1 MEVDIYSRR
10 EMMTNTLLEKVFKI
24 EERKSSVKTEVIG
37 GVTTFL
43 AMAYIIFVNPAI
55 LSLAGMDKGAL
66 ITVTCL
72 ATAIG
77 TFLAAF
83 IGNVP
88 IAMAPGMGLNAFF
101 TFTLVMGKG
110 VPWQDALGVVFIS
123 GVFFFILAAS
133 GLREKLAS
141 AIPTP
146 ITIASTAGIGLFI
159 AFIGLKNM
167 GIIVADPATLVALGK
182 FDLPVTLSILGLVL
196 MAIFELKKVR
206 GGILISIVIITVLG
220 MILGL
225 VELPKAIISMPPSIE
240 PIAFKLNIFGAFK
253 ISLFGSIFSFM
264 FIDLFDSLGFLIAC
278 FREIGLVDEKGKYK
292 GLGRMMFAD
301 VSSTIIGACLS
312 TVTTFGESAA
322 GIAAGAKT
330 GLASFVTAILF
341 LLALLV
347 TPLVGIVPMFA
358 AAPSLVMVGV
368 FMFKSVRDLDLSDI
382 KIAVPAF
389 VTIIFMPLTYSI
401 SIGLSFGFVSYII
414 MHAVAKEWNKINTVL
429 WIIGALSLV
438 NLIWR

>member
-1 MEVDIYSRR
+1 MSNNSLMEKI
-10 EMMTNTLLEKVFKI
+10 FKI
-24 EERKSSVKTEVIG
+24 EERGSSVRTEVIA

-55 LSLAGMDKGAL
+55 LSMAGMDKGAL

-77 TFLAAF
+77 TFLSAF
-83 IGNVP
+83 LGNVP

-110 VPWQDALGVVFIS
+110 IPWQDALGVVFLS
-123 GVFFFILAAS
+123 GTFFFILAAS
-133 GLREKLAS
+133 GLREKLAN
-141 AIPTP
+141 AIPAP
-146 ITIASTAGIGLFI
+146 ITTASTAGIGLFI

-182 FDLPVTLSILGLVL
+182 FTLPVVLSVVGLIL
-196 MAIFELKKVR
+196 MAIFDMKKIR
-206 GGILISIVIITVLG
+206 GGILISIVIVTILG
-220 MILGL
+220 MLCGL
-225 VELPKAIISMPPSIE
+225 VSMPEGIVSMPPSIE
-240 PIAFKLNIFGAFK
+240 PIAFKLNIWGAFK
-253 ISLFGSIFSFM
+253 LSLFGSIFSFM

-278 FREIGLVDEKGKYK
+278 YKEIGLVDKDGHYE
-292 GLGRMMFAD
+292 GLGKMMFAD
-301 VSSTIIGACLS
+301 VSSTIIGAFLGTS

-330 GLASFVTAILF
+330 GLASFVTGILF
-341 LLALLV
+341 LLALLI

-368 FMFKSVRDLDLSDI
+368 FMFKSVKDLDFQDI

-389 VTIIFMPLTYSI
+389 ITIIFMPLTYSI
-401 SIGLSFGFVSYII
+401 SIGLSFGFISYII
-414 MHAVAKEWNKINTVL
+414 MHAVAREWHKINLIL
-429 WIIGALSLV
+429 WIIGALSVV
-438 NLIWR
+438 NIVI

>member
-1 MEVDIYSRR
+1 
-10 EMMTNTLLEKVFKI
+10 MTNTLLEKVFKI

-301 VSSTIIGACLS
+301 VSSTIIGACLGTS

-401 SIGLSFGFVSYII
+401 SFGFVSYII

>member
-1 MEVDIYSRR
+1 MEKI
-10 EMMTNTLLEKVFKI
+10 FKI
-24 EERKSSVKTEVIG
+24 EERGSSVRTEVIA

-55 LSLAGMDKGAL
+55 LSMAGMDKGAL

-77 TFLAAF
+77 TFLSAF
-83 IGNVP
+83 LGNVP

-110 VPWQDALGVVFIS
+110 IPWQDALGVVFLS
-123 GVFFFILAAS
+123 GTFFFILAAS
-133 GLREKLAS
+133 GLREKLAN
-141 AIPTP
+141 AIPAP
-146 ITIASTAGIGLFI
+146 ITTASTAGIGLFI

-182 FDLPVTLSILGLVL
+182 FTLPVVLSVVGLIL
-196 MAIFELKKVR
+196 MAIFDMKKIR
-206 GGILISIVIITVLG
+206 GGILISIVIVTILG
-220 MILGL
+220 MLCGL
-225 VELPKAIISMPPSIE
+225 VSMPEGIVSMPPSIE
-240 PIAFKLNIFGAFK
+240 PIAFKLNIWGAFK
-253 ISLFGSIFSFM
+253 LSLFGSIFSFM

-278 FREIGLVDEKGKYK
+278 YKEIGLVDKDGHYE
-292 GLGRMMFAD
+292 GLGKMMFAD
-301 VSSTIIGACLS
+301 VSSTIIGAFLGTS

-330 GLASFVTAILF
+330 GLASFVTGILF
-341 LLALLV
+341 LLALLI

-368 FMFKSVRDLDLSDI
+368 FMFKSVKDLDLQDI

-389 VTIIFMPLTYSI
+389 ITIIFMPLTYSI
-401 SIGLSFGFVSYII
+401 SIGLSFGFISYII
-414 MHAVAKEWNKINTVL
+414 MHAVAREWHKINLIL
-429 WIIGALSLV
+429 WIIGALSVV
-438 NLIWR
+438 NIII

>member
-1 MEVDIYSRR
+1 MSNNSLMEKI
-10 EMMTNTLLEKVFKI
+10 FKI
-24 EERKSSVKTEVIG
+24 EERGSSVRTEVIA

-55 LSLAGMDKGAL
+55 LSMAGMDKGAL

-83 IGNVP
+83 LGNVP

-110 VPWQDALGVVFIS
+110 IPWQDALGVVFLS
-123 GVFFFILAAS
+123 GTFFFILAAS
-133 GLREKLAS
+133 GLREKLAN
-141 AIPTP
+141 AIPAP
-146 ITIASTAGIGLFI
+146 ITTASTAGIGLFI

-182 FDLPVTLSILGLVL
+182 FTLPVVLSVVGLIL
-196 MAIFELKKVR
+196 MAIFDMKKIR
-206 GGILISIVIITVLG
+206 GGILISIVIVTILG
-220 MILGL
+220 MLCGL
-225 VELPKAIISMPPSIE
+225 VSMPEGIVSMPPSIE
-240 PIAFKLNIFGAFK
+240 PIAFKLNIWGAFK
-253 ISLFGSIFSFM
+253 LSLFGSIFSFM

-278 FREIGLVDEKGKYK
+278 YKEIGLVDKDGHYE
-292 GLGRMMFAD
+292 GLGKMMFAD
-301 VSSTIIGACLS
+301 VSSTIIGAFLGTS

-330 GLASFVTAILF
+330 GLASFVTGVLF
-341 LLALLV
+341 LLALLI

-368 FMFKSVRDLDLSDI
+368 FMFKSVKDLDFQDI

-389 VTIIFMPLTYSI
+389 ITIIFMPLTYSI
-401 SIGLSFGFVSYII
+401 SIGLSFGFISYII
-414 MHAVAKEWNKINTVL
+414 MHAVAREWHKINLIL
-429 WIIGALSLV
+429 WIIGALSVV
-438 NLIWR
+438 NIII

>member
-1 MEVDIYSRR
+1 MSNNSLMEKI
-10 EMMTNTLLEKVFKI
+10 FKI
-24 EERKSSVKTEVIG
+24 EERGSSVRTEVIA

-55 LSLAGMDKGAL
+55 LSMAGMDKGAL

-77 TFLAAF
+77 TFLSAF
-83 IGNVP
+83 LGNVP

-110 VPWQDALGVVFIS
+110 IPWQDALGVVFLS
-123 GVFFFILAAS
+123 GTFFFILAAS
-133 GLREKLAS
+133 GLREKLAN

-146 ITIASTAGIGLFI
+146 ITTASTAGIGLFI

-182 FDLPVTLSILGLVL
+182 FTLPVVLSVVGLIL
-196 MAIFELKKVR
+196 MAIFDMKKIR
-206 GGILISIVIITVLG
+206 GGILISIVIVTILG
-220 MILGL
+220 MLCGL
-225 VELPKAIISMPPSIE
+225 VSMPEGIVSMPPSIE
-240 PIAFKLNIFGAFK
+240 PIAFKLNIWGAFK
-253 ISLFGSIFSFM
+253 LSLFGSIFSFM

-278 FREIGLVDEKGKYK
+278 YKEIGLVDKDGHYE
-292 GLGRMMFAD
+292 GLGKMMFAD
-301 VSSTIIGACLS
+301 VSSTIIGAFLGTS

-330 GLASFVTAILF
+330 GLASFVTGILF
-341 LLALLV
+341 LLALLI

-368 FMFKSVRDLDLSDI
+368 FMFKSVKDLDLQDI

-389 VTIIFMPLTYSI
+389 ITIIFMPLTYSI
-401 SIGLSFGFVSYII
+401 SIGLSFGFISYII
-414 MHAVAKEWNKINTVL
+414 MHAVAREWHKINLIL
-429 WIIGALSLV
+429 WIIGALSVV
-438 NLIWR
+438 NIII

>member
-1 MEVDIYSRR
+1 
-10 EMMTNTLLEKVFKI
+10 MTNTLLEKVFKI

-110 VPWQDALGVVFIS
+110 VLWQDALGVVFIS

-225 VELPKAIISMPPSIE
+225 VELPKAMPPSIE

-301 VSSTIIGACLS
+301 VSSTIIGACLGTS

>member
-1 MEVDIYSRR
+1 MSNNSLMEKI
-10 EMMTNTLLEKVFKI
+10 FKI
-24 EERKSSVKTEVIG
+24 EERGSSVRTEVIA

-55 LSLAGMDKGAL
+55 LSMAGMDKGAL

-77 TFLAAF
+77 TFLSAF
-83 IGNVP
+83 LGNVP

-110 VPWQDALGVVFIS
+110 IPWQDALGVVFLS
-123 GVFFFILAAS
+123 GTFFFILAAS
-133 GLREKLAS
+133 GLREKLAN
-141 AIPTP
+141 AIPAP
-146 ITIASTAGIGLFI
+146 ITTASTAGIGLFI

-182 FDLPVTLSILGLVL
+182 FTLPVVLSVVGLIL
-196 MAIFELKKVR
+196 MAIFDMKKIR
-206 GGILISIVIITVLG
+206 GGILISIVIVTILG
-220 MILGL
+220 MLCGL
-225 VELPKAIISMPPSIE
+225 VSMPEGIVSMPPSIE
-240 PIAFKLNIFGAFK
+240 PIAFKLNIWGAFK
-253 ISLFGSIFSFM
+253 LSLFGSIFSFM

-278 FREIGLVDEKGKYK
+278 YKEIGLVDKDGHYE
-292 GLGRMMFAD
+292 GLGKMMFVD
-301 VSSTIIGACLS
+301 VSSTIIGAFLGTS

-330 GLASFVTAILF
+330 GLASFVTGILF
-341 LLALLV
+341 LLALLI

-368 FMFKSVRDLDLSDI
+368 FMFKSVKDLDLQDI

-389 VTIIFMPLTYSI
+389 ITIIFMPLTYSI
-401 SIGLSFGFVSYII
+401 SIGLSFGFISYII
-414 MHAVAKEWNKINTVL
+414 MHAVAREWHKINLIL
-429 WIIGALSLV
+429 WIIGALSVV
-438 NLIWR
+438 NIII

>member
-1 MEVDIYSRR
+1 
-10 EMMTNTLLEKVFKI
+10 MTNTLLEKVFKI

-301 VSSTIIGACLS
+301 VSSCLGTS

>member
-1 MEVDIYSRR
+1 MSNNSLMEKI
-10 EMMTNTLLEKVFKI
+10 FKI
-24 EERKSSVKTEVIG
+24 EERGSSVRTEVIA

-55 LSLAGMDKGAL
+55 LSMAGMDKGAL

-77 TFLAAF
+77 TFLSAF
-83 IGNVP
+83 LGNVP

-110 VPWQDALGVVFIS
+110 IPWQDALGVVFLS
-123 GVFFFILAAS
+123 GTFFFILAAS
-133 GLREKLAS
+133 GLREKLAN
-141 AIPTP
+141 AIPAP
-146 ITIASTAGIGLFI
+146 ITTASTAGIGLFI

-182 FDLPVTLSILGLVL
+182 FTLPVVLSVVGLIL
-196 MAIFELKKVR
+196 MAIFDMKKIR
-206 GGILISIVIITVLG
+206 GGILISIVIVTILG
-220 MILGL
+220 MLCGL
-225 VELPKAIISMPPSIE
+225 VSMPEGIVSMPPSIE
-240 PIAFKLNIFGAFK
+240 PIAFKLNIWGAFK
-253 ISLFGSIFSFM
+253 LSLFGSIFSFM

-278 FREIGLVDEKGKYK
+278 YKEIGLVDKDGHYE
-292 GLGRMMFAD
+292 GLGKMMFAD
-301 VSSTIIGACLS
+301 VSSTIIGAFLGTS

-330 GLASFVTAILF
+330 GLASFVTGILF
-341 LLALLV
+341 LLALLI

-368 FMFKSVRDLDLSDI
+368 FMFKSVKDLDLQDI

-389 VTIIFMPLTYSI
+389 ITIIFMPLTYSI
-401 SIGLSFGFVSYII
+401 SIGLSFGFISYII
-414 MHAVAKEWNKINTVL
+414 MHAVAREWYKINLIL
-429 WIIGALSLV
+429 WIIGALSVV
-438 NLIWR
+438 NIII

>member
-1 MEVDIYSRR
+1 MVNNS
-10 EMMTNTLLEKVFKI
+10 LLEKIFKI
-24 EERKSSVKTEVIG
+24 EERGSSVKTEVVAG
-37 GVTTFL
+37 MTTFL

-83 IGNVP
+83 LGNVP

-110 VPWQDALGVVFIS
+110 VPWQDALGVVFLS
-123 GVFFFILAAS
+123 GTFFFILAAS
-133 GLREKLAS
+133 GLREKLAN
-141 AIPTP
+141 AIPAP
-146 ITIASTAGIGLFI
+146 ITTASTAGIGLFI

-167 GIIVADPATLVALGK
+167 GIIVANPATLVALGK
-182 FDLPVTLSILGLVL
+182 FTLPVTLSVLGLIL
-196 MAIFELKKVR
+196 MAIFDMKKIR
-206 GGILISIVIITVLG
+206 GGILISIVIITILG
-220 MILGL
+220 MVLGL
-225 VELPKAIISMPPSIE
+225 VSMPDAVVSMPPSIA
-240 PIAFKLNIFGAFK
+240 PIAFKLNIWGAFK

-278 FREIGLVDEKGKYK
+278 YKEIGLVDKEGHYV

-301 VSSTIIGACLS
+301 VTSTVIGAFLGTS

-330 GLASFVTAILF
+330 GLASFVTGILF
-341 LLALLV
+341 LFALLI

-368 FMFKSVRDLDLSDI
+368 FMFKSVKDLDLSDI

-389 VTIIFMPLTYSI
+389 ITIIFMPLTYSI
-401 SIGLSFGFVSYII
+401 SIGLSFGFISYII
-414 MHAVAKEWNKINTVL
+414 MHAVAKEWDKINLIL
-429 WIIGALSLV
+429 WIIGALSVV
-438 NLIWR
+438 NLVI

>member
-1 MEVDIYSRR
+1 MSNNSLMEKI
-10 EMMTNTLLEKVFKI
+10 FKI
-24 EERKSSVKTEVIG
+24 EERGSSVRTEVIA

-55 LSLAGMDKGAL
+55 LSMAGMDKGAL

-83 IGNVP
+83 LGNVP

-110 VPWQDALGVVFIS
+110 IPWQDALGVVFLS
-123 GVFFFILAAS
+123 GTFFFILAAS
-133 GLREKLAS
+133 GLREKLAN
-141 AIPTP
+141 AIPAP
-146 ITIASTAGIGLFI
+146 ITTASTAGIGLFI

-182 FDLPVTLSILGLVL
+182 FTLPVVLSVVGLIL
-196 MAIFELKKVR
+196 MAIFDMKKIR
-206 GGILISIVIITVLG
+206 GGILISIVIVTILG
-220 MILGL
+220 MLCGL
-225 VELPKAIISMPPSIE
+225 VSMPEGIVSMPPSIE
-240 PIAFKLNIFGAFK
+240 PIAFKLNIWGAFK
-253 ISLFGSIFSFM
+253 LSLFGSIFSFM

-278 FREIGLVDEKGKYK
+278 YKEIGLVDKDGHYE
-292 GLGRMMFAD
+292 GLGKMMFAD
-301 VSSTIIGACLS
+301 VSSTIIGAFLGTS

-330 GLASFVTAILF
+330 GLASFVTGILF
-341 LLALLV
+341 LLALLI

-368 FMFKSVRDLDLSDI
+368 FMFKSVKDLDLQDI

-389 VTIIFMPLTYSI
+389 ITIIFMPLTYSI
-401 SIGLSFGFVSYII
+401 SIGLSFGFISYII
-414 MHAVAKEWNKINTVL
+414 MHAVAREWHKINLIL
-429 WIIGALSLV
+429 WIIGALSVV
-438 NLIWR
+438 NIVI

>member
-1 MEVDIYSRR
+1 MVS
-10 EMMTNTLLEKVFKI
+10 NSLLEKVFKI
-24 EERKSSVKTEVIG
+24 EERGSSVKTEIVAG
-37 GVTTFL
+37 MTTFL

-83 IGNVP
+83 LGNVP

-110 VPWQDALGVVFIS
+110 VPWQDALGVVFLS
-123 GVFFFILAAS
+123 GTFFFVLAAS
-133 GLREKLAS
+133 GLREKLAN
-141 AIPTP
+141 AIPAP
-146 ITIASTAGIGLFI
+146 ITTASTAGIGLFI

-182 FDLPVTLSILGLVL
+182 FTLPVTLSVLGLIL
-196 MAIFELKKVR
+196 MAIFDMKKIR
-206 GGILISIVIITVLG
+206 GGILISIVIITILG
-220 MILGL
+220 IFLGL
-225 VELPKAIISMPPSIE
+225 VSMPDAVVSMPPSIA
-240 PIAFKLNIFGAFK
+240 PIAFKLNIWGAFK

-278 FREIGLVDEKGKYK
+278 YKEIGLVDKEGRYI
-292 GLGRMMFAD
+292 GLGKMMFAD
-301 VSSTIIGACLS
+301 VTSTVIGAFLGTS

-330 GLASFVTAILF
+330 GLASLVTGFLF
-341 LLALLV
+341 LFALLI

-368 FMFKSVRDLDLSDI
+368 FMFKSVKDLDLSDI

-389 VTIIFMPLTYSI
+389 ITIIFMPLTYSI
-401 SIGLSFGFVSYII
+401 SIGLSFGFISYII
-414 MHAVAKEWNKINTVL
+414 MHAVAKEWDKINLIL
-429 WIIGALSLV
+429 WIIGALSVV
-438 NLIWR
+438 NLII

>member
-1 MEVDIYSRR
+1 MSNNSLMEKI
-10 EMMTNTLLEKVFKI
+10 FKI
-24 EERKSSVKTEVIG
+24 EERGSSVRTEVIA

-55 LSLAGMDKGAL
+55 LSMAGMDKGAL

-77 TFLAAF
+77 TFLSAF
-83 IGNVP
+83 LGNVP

-110 VPWQDALGVVFIS
+110 IPWQDALGVVFLS
-123 GVFFFILAAS
+123 GTFFFILAAS
-133 GLREKLAS
+133 GLREKLAN
-141 AIPTP
+141 AIPAP
-146 ITIASTAGIGLFI
+146 ITTASTAGIGLFI

-182 FDLPVTLSILGLVL
+182 FTLPVVLSVVGLIL
-196 MAIFELKKVR
+196 MAIFDMKKIR
-206 GGILISIVIITVLG
+206 GGILISIVIVTILG
-220 MILGL
+220 MLCGL
-225 VELPKAIISMPPSIE
+225 VSMPEGIVSMPPSIE
-240 PIAFKLNIFGAFK
+240 PIAFKLNIWGAFK
-253 ISLFGSIFSFM
+253 LSLFGSIFSFM

-278 FREIGLVDEKGKYK
+278 YKEIGLVDKDGHYE
-292 GLGRMMFAD
+292 GLGKMMFAD
-301 VSSTIIGACLS
+301 VSSTIIGAFLGTS

-330 GLASFVTAILF
+330 GLASFVTGILF
-341 LLALLV
+341 LLALLI

-368 FMFKSVRDLDLSDI
+368 FMFKSVKDLDLQDI

-389 VTIIFMPLTYSI
+389 ITIIFMPLTYSI
-401 SIGLSFGFVSYII
+401 SIGLSFGFISYII
-414 MHAVAKEWNKINTVL
+414 MHAVAREWHKINLIL
-429 WIIGALSLV
+429 WIIGALSVV
-438 NLIWR
+438 NIVI

>member
-1 MEVDIYSRR
+1 MSNNSLMEKI
-10 EMMTNTLLEKVFKI
+10 FKI
-24 EERKSSVKTEVIG
+24 EERGSSVRTEVIA

-55 LSLAGMDKGAL
+55 LSMAGMDKGAL

-83 IGNVP
+83 LGKVP

-110 VPWQDALGVVFIS
+110 IPWQDALGVVFLS
-123 GVFFFILAAS
+123 GTFFFILAAS
-133 GLREKLAS
+133 GLREKLAN
-141 AIPTP
+141 AIPAP
-146 ITIASTAGIGLFI
+146 ITTASTAGIGLFI

-182 FDLPVTLSILGLVL
+182 FTLPVVLSVVGLIL
-196 MAIFELKKVR
+196 MAIFDMKKIR
-206 GGILISIVIITVLG
+206 GGILISIVIVTILG
-220 MILGL
+220 MLCGL
-225 VELPKAIISMPPSIE
+225 VSMPEGIVSMPPSIE
-240 PIAFKLNIFGAFK
+240 PIAFKLNIWGAFK
-253 ISLFGSIFSFM
+253 LSLFGSIFSFM

-278 FREIGLVDEKGKYK
+278 YKEIGLVDKDGHYE
-292 GLGRMMFAD
+292 GLGKMMFAD
-301 VSSTIIGACLS
+301 VSSTIIGAFLGTS

-330 GLASFVTAILF
+330 GLASFVTGILF
-341 LLALLV
+341 LLALLI

-368 FMFKSVRDLDLSDI
+368 FMFKSVKDLDLQDI

-389 VTIIFMPLTYSI
+389 ITIIFMPLTYSI

-414 MHAVAKEWNKINTVL
+414 MHAVAREWHKINLIL
-429 WIIGALSLV
+429 WIIGALSVV
-438 NLIWR
+438 NIII

>member
-1 MEVDIYSRR
+1 MSNNSLMEKI
-10 EMMTNTLLEKVFKI
+10 FKI
-24 EERKSSVKTEVIG
+24 EERGSSVRTEVIA

-55 LSLAGMDKGAL
+55 LSMAGMDKGAL

-77 TFLAAF
+77 TFLSAF
-83 IGNVP
+83 LGNVP

-110 VPWQDALGVVFIS
+110 IPWQDALGVVFLS
-123 GVFFFILAAS
+123 GTFFFILAAS
-133 GLREKLAS
+133 GLREKLAN
-141 AIPTP
+141 AIPAP
-146 ITIASTAGIGLFI
+146 ITTASTAGIGLFI

-167 GIIVADPATLVALGK
+167 GIIIADPATLVALGK
-182 FDLPVTLSILGLVL
+182 FTLPVVLSVVGLIL
-196 MAIFELKKVR
+196 MAIFDMKKIR
-206 GGILISIVIITVLG
+206 GGILISIVIVTILG
-220 MILGL
+220 MLCGL
-225 VELPKAIISMPPSIE
+225 VSMPEGIVSMPPSIE
-240 PIAFKLNIFGAFK
+240 PIAFKLNIWGAFK
-253 ISLFGSIFSFM
+253 LSLFGSIFSFM

-278 FREIGLVDEKGKYK
+278 YKEIGLVDKDGHYE
-292 GLGRMMFAD
+292 GLGKMMFAD
-301 VSSTIIGACLS
+301 VSSTIIGAFLGTS

-330 GLASFVTAILF
+330 GLASFVTGILF
-341 LLALLV
+341 LLALLI

-368 FMFKSVRDLDLSDI
+368 FMFKSVKDLDLQDI

-389 VTIIFMPLTYSI
+389 ITIIFMPLTYSI

-414 MHAVAKEWNKINTVL
+414 MHAVAREWHKINLIL
-429 WIIGALSLV
+429 WIIGALSVV
-438 NLIWR
+438 NIII

>member
-1 MEVDIYSRR
+1 MSNNSLMEKI
-10 EMMTNTLLEKVFKI
+10 FKI
-24 EERKSSVKTEVIG
+24 EERGSSVRTEVIA

-55 LSLAGMDKGAL
+55 LSMAGMDKGAL

-77 TFLAAF
+77 TFLSAF
-83 IGNVP
+83 LGNVP

-110 VPWQDALGVVFIS
+110 IPWQDALGVVFLS
-123 GVFFFILAAS
+123 GTFFFILAAS
-133 GLREKLAS
+133 GLREKLAN
-141 AIPTP
+141 AIPAP
-146 ITIASTAGIGLFI
+146 ITTASTAGIGLFI

-182 FDLPVTLSILGLVL
+182 FTLPVVLSVVGLIL
-196 MAIFELKKVR
+196 MAIFDMKKIR
-206 GGILISIVIITVLG
+206 GGILISIVIVTILG
-220 MILGL
+220 MLCGL
-225 VELPKAIISMPPSIE
+225 VSMPEGIVSMPPSIE
-240 PIAFKLNIFGAFK
+240 PIAFKLNIWGAFK
-253 ISLFGSIFSFM
+253 LSLFGSIFSFM

-278 FREIGLVDEKGKYK
+278 YKEIGLVDKDGYYE
-292 GLGRMMFAD
+292 GLGKMMFAD
-301 VSSTIIGACLS
+301 VSSTIIGAFLGTS

-330 GLASFVTAILF
+330 GLASFVTGILF
-341 LLALLV
+341 LLALLI

-368 FMFKSVRDLDLSDI
+368 FMFKSVKDLDLQDI

-389 VTIIFMPLTYSI
+389 ITIIFMPLTYSI
-401 SIGLSFGFVSYII
+401 SIGLSFGFISYII
-414 MHAVAKEWNKINTVL
+414 MHAVAREWHKINLIL
-429 WIIGALSLV
+429 WIIGALSVV
-438 NLIWR
+438 NIII

>member
-1 MEVDIYSRR
+1 MSNNSLMEKI
-10 EMMTNTLLEKVFKI
+10 FKI
-24 EERKSSVKTEVIG
+24 EERGSSVRTEVIA

-55 LSLAGMDKGAL
+55 LSMAGMDKGAL

-77 TFLAAF
+77 TFLSAF
-83 IGNVP
+83 LGNVP

-110 VPWQDALGVVFIS
+110 IPWQDALGVVFLS
-123 GVFFFILAAS
+123 GTFFFILAAS
-133 GLREKLAS
+133 GLREKLAN
-141 AIPTP
+141 AIPAP
-146 ITIASTAGIGLFI
+146 ITTASTAGIGLFI

-182 FDLPVTLSILGLVL
+182 FTLPVVLSVVGLIL
-196 MAIFELKKVR
+196 MAIFDMKKIR
-206 GGILISIVIITVLG
+206 GGILISIVIVT
-220 MILGL
+220 ILGILCGL
-225 VELPKAIISMPPSIE
+225 VSMPEGIVSMPPSIE
-240 PIAFKLNIFGAFK
+240 PIAFKLNIWGAFK
-253 ISLFGSIFSFM
+253 LSLFGSIFSFM

-278 FREIGLVDEKGKYK
+278 YKEIGLVDKDGHYE
-292 GLGRMMFAD
+292 GLGKMMFAD
-301 VSSTIIGACLS
+301 VSSTIIGAFLGTS

-330 GLASFVTAILF
+330 GLASFVTGILF
-341 LLALLV
+341 LLALLI

-368 FMFKSVRDLDLSDI
+368 FMFKSVKDLDLQDI

-389 VTIIFMPLTYSI
+389 ITIIFMPLTYSI
-401 SIGLSFGFVSYII
+401 SIGLSFGFISYII
-414 MHAVAKEWNKINTVL
+414 MHAVAREWHKINLIL
-429 WIIGALSLV
+429 WIICYYPFT
-438 NLIWR
+438 

>member
-1 MEVDIYSRR
+1 
-10 EMMTNTLLEKVFKI
+10 MTNTLLEKVFKI

-167 GIIVADPATLVALGK
+167 GIDPATLVALGK

-240 PIAFKLNIFGAFK
+240 LIAFKLNIFGAFK

-301 VSSTIIGACLS
+301 VSSTIIGACLGTS

>member
-1 MEVDIYSRR
+1 MEKI
-10 EMMTNTLLEKVFKI
+10 FKI
-24 EERKSSVKTEVIG
+24 EERGSSVRTEVIA

-55 LSLAGMDKGAL
+55 LSMAGMDKGAL

-83 IGNVP
+83 LGNVP

-110 VPWQDALGVVFIS
+110 IPWQDALGVVFLS
-123 GVFFFILAAS
+123 GTFFFILAAS
-133 GLREKLAS
+133 GLREKLAN
-141 AIPTP
+141 AIPAP
-146 ITIASTAGIGLFI
+146 ITTASTAGIGLFI

-182 FDLPVTLSILGLVL
+182 FTLPVVLSVVGLIL
-196 MAIFELKKVR
+196 MAIFDMKKIR
-206 GGILISIVIITVLG
+206 GGILISIVIVTILG
-220 MILGL
+220 MLCGL
-225 VELPKAIISMPPSIE
+225 VSMPEGIVSMPPSIE
-240 PIAFKLNIFGAFK
+240 PIAFKLNIWGAFK
-253 ISLFGSIFSFM
+253 LSLFGSIFSFM

-278 FREIGLVDEKGKYK
+278 YKEIGLVDKDGHYE
-292 GLGRMMFAD
+292 GLGKMMFAD
-301 VSSTIIGACLS
+301 VSSTIIGAFLGTS

-330 GLASFVTAILF
+330 GLASFVTGILF
-341 LLALLV
+341 LLALLI

-368 FMFKSVRDLDLSDI
+368 FMFKSVKDLDLQDI

-389 VTIIFMPLTYSI
+389 ITIIFMPLTYSI
-401 SIGLSFGFVSYII
+401 SIGLSFGFISYII
-414 MHAVAKEWNKINTVL
+414 MHAVAREWHKINLIL
-429 WIIGALSLV
+429 WIIGALSVV
-438 NLIWR
+438 NIII

>member
-1 MEVDIYSRR
+1 MSNNSLMEKI
-10 EMMTNTLLEKVFKI
+10 FKI
-24 EERKSSVKTEVIG
+24 EERGSSVRTEVIA

-55 LSLAGMDKGAL
+55 LSMAGMDKGAL

-83 IGNVP
+83 LGKVP

-110 VPWQDALGVVFIS
+110 IPWQDALGVVFLS
-123 GVFFFILAAS
+123 GTFFFILAAS
-133 GLREKLAS
+133 GLREKLAN
-141 AIPTP
+141 AIPAP
-146 ITIASTAGIGLFI
+146 ITTASTAGIGLFI

-182 FDLPVTLSILGLVL
+182 FTLPVVLSVVGLIL
-196 MAIFELKKVR
+196 MAIFDMKKIR
-206 GGILISIVIITVLG
+206 GGILISIVIVT
-220 MILGL
+220 ILGILCGL
-225 VELPKAIISMPPSIE
+225 VSMPEGIVSMPPSIE
-240 PIAFKLNIFGAFK
+240 PIAFKLNIWGAFK
-253 ISLFGSIFSFM
+253 LSLFGSIFSFM

-278 FREIGLVDEKGKYK
+278 YKEIGLVDKDGHYE
-292 GLGRMMFAD
+292 GLGKMMFAD
-301 VSSTIIGACLS
+301 VSSTIIGAFLGTS

-330 GLASFVTAILF
+330 GLASFVTGILF
-341 LLALLV
+341 LLALLI

-368 FMFKSVRDLDLSDI
+368 FMFKSVKDLDLQDI

-389 VTIIFMPLTYSI
+389 ITIIFMPLTYSI
-401 SIGLSFGFVSYII
+401 SIGLSFGFISYII
-414 MHAVAKEWNKINTVL
+414 MHAVAREWHKINLIL
-429 WIIGALSLV
+429 WIIGALSVV
-438 NLIWR
+438 NIII

>member
-1 MEVDIYSRR
+1 MSNNSLMEKI
-10 EMMTNTLLEKVFKI
+10 FKI
-24 EERKSSVKTEVIG
+24 EERGSSVRTEVIAG
-37 GVTTFL
+37 FTTFL

-55 LSLAGMDKGAL
+55 LSMAGMDKGAL

-83 IGNVP
+83 LGNVP

-110 VPWQDALGVVFIS
+110 VPWQDALGVVFLS
-123 GVFFFILAAS
+123 GTFFFILAAS
-133 GLREKLAS
+133 GLREKLAN
-141 AIPTP
+141 AIPAP
-146 ITIASTAGIGLFI
+146 ITTASTAGIGLFI

-182 FDLPVTLSILGLVL
+182 FTLPVVLSVVGLIL
-196 MAIFELKKVR
+196 MAIFDMKKIK
-206 GGILISIVIITVLG
+206 GGILISIIIVTILG
-220 MILGL
+220 MLCGL
-225 VELPKAIISMPPSIE
+225 VSMPEGIVSMPPSIE
-240 PIAFKLNIFGAFK
+240 PIAFKLNIWGAFK

-278 FREIGLVDEKGKYK
+278 YKEIGLVDEKGRYQ

-301 VSSTIIGACLS
+301 VSSTIIGAFLGTS

-330 GLASFVTAILF
+330 GLASFVTGILF
-341 LLALLV
+341 LLALLI
-347 TPLVGIVPMFA
+347 TPLVGIVPMLA

-368 FMFKSVRDLDLSDI
+368 FMFKSVKDLDFQDI

-389 VTIIFMPLTYSI
+389 ITIIFMPLTYSI
-401 SIGLSFGFVSYII
+401 SIGLSFGFISYII
-414 MHAVAKEWNKINTVL
+414 MHTVAREWEKINLIL
-429 WIIGALSLV
+429 WIIGALSV
-438 NLIWR
+438 INIII

>member
-1 MEVDIYSRR
+1 MSNNSLMEKI
-10 EMMTNTLLEKVFKI
+10 FKI
-24 EERKSSVKTEVIG
+24 EERGSSVRTEVIA

-55 LSLAGMDKGAL
+55 LSMAGMDKGAL

-77 TFLAAF
+77 TFLSAF
-83 IGNVP
+83 LGNVP

-110 VPWQDALGVVFIS
+110 IPWQDALGVVFLS
-123 GVFFFILAAS
+123 GTFFFILAAS
-133 GLREKLAS
+133 GLREKLAN
-141 AIPTP
+141 AIPAP
-146 ITIASTAGIGLFI
+146 ITTASTAGIGLFI

-182 FDLPVTLSILGLVL
+182 FTLPVVLSVVGLIL
-196 MAIFELKKVR
+196 MAIFDMKKIR
-206 GGILISIVIITVLG
+206 GGILISIVIVT
-220 MILGL
+220 ILGILCGL
-225 VELPKAIISMPPSIE
+225 VSMPEGIISMPPSIE
-240 PIAFKLNIFGAFK
+240 PIAFKLNIWGAFK
-253 ISLFGSIFSFM
+253 LSLFGSIFSFM

-278 FREIGLVDEKGKYK
+278 YKEIGLVDKDGHYE
-292 GLGRMMFAD
+292 GLGKMMFAD
-301 VSSTIIGACLS
+301 VSSTIIGAFLGTS

-330 GLASFVTAILF
+330 GLASFVTGILF
-341 LLALLV
+341 LLALLI

-368 FMFKSVRDLDLSDI
+368 FMFKSVKDLDLQDI

-389 VTIIFMPLTYSI
+389 ITIIFMPLTYSI
-401 SIGLSFGFVSYII
+401 SIGLSFGFISYII
-414 MHAVAKEWNKINTVL
+414 MHAVAREWHKINLIL
-429 WIIGALSLV
+429 WIIGALSVV
-438 NLIWR
+438 NIII

>member
-1 MEVDIYSRR
+1 MSNNSLMEKI
-10 EMMTNTLLEKVFKI
+10 FKI
-24 EERKSSVKTEVIG
+24 EERGSSVRTEVIA

-55 LSLAGMDKGAL
+55 LSMAGMDKGAL

-77 TFLAAF
+77 TFLSAF
-83 IGNVP
+83 LGNVP

-110 VPWQDALGVVFIS
+110 IPWQDALGVVFLS
-123 GVFFFILAAS
+123 GTFFFILAAS
-133 GLREKLAS
+133 GLREKLAN
-141 AIPTP
+141 AIPAP
-146 ITIASTAGIGLFI
+146 ITTASTAGIGLFI

-182 FDLPVTLSILGLVL
+182 FTLPVVLSVVGLIL
-196 MAIFELKKVR
+196 MAIFDMKKIR
-206 GGILISIVIITVLG
+206 GGILISIVIVT
-220 MILGL
+220 ILGILCGL
-225 VELPKAIISMPPSIE
+225 VSMPEGIISMPPSIE
-240 PIAFKLNIFGAFK
+240 PIAFKLNIWGAFK
-253 ISLFGSIFSFM
+253 LSLFGSIFSFM

-278 FREIGLVDEKGKYK
+278 YKEIGLVDKDGHYE
-292 GLGRMMFAD
+292 GLGKMMFAD
-301 VSSTIIGACLS
+301 VSSTIIGAFLGTS

-330 GLASFVTAILF
+330 GLASFVTGILF
-341 LLALLV
+341 LLALLI

-368 FMFKSVRDLDLSDI
+368 FMFKSVKDLDLQDI

-389 VTIIFMPLTYSI
+389 ITIIFMPLTYSI
-401 SIGLSFGFVSYII
+401 SIGLSFGFISYII
-414 MHAVAKEWNKINTVL
+414 MHAVAREWHKINLIL
-429 WIIGALSLV
+429 WIIGALSVV
-438 NLIWR
+438 NIVI

>member
-1 MEVDIYSRR
+1 MSNNSLMEKI
-10 EMMTNTLLEKVFKI
+10 FKI
-24 EERKSSVKTEVIG
+24 EERGSSVRTEVIA

-55 LSLAGMDKGAL
+55 LSMAGMDKGAL

-77 TFLAAF
+77 TFLSAF
-83 IGNVP
+83 LGNVP

-110 VPWQDALGVVFIS
+110 IPWQDALGVVFLS
-123 GVFFFILAAS
+123 GTFFFILAAS
-133 GLREKLAS
+133 GLREKLAN
-141 AIPTP
+141 AIPAP
-146 ITIASTAGIGLFI
+146 ITTASTAGIGLFI

-182 FDLPVTLSILGLVL
+182 FTLPVVLSVVGLIL
-196 MAIFELKKVR
+196 MAIFDMKKIR
-206 GGILISIVIITVLG
+206 GGILISIVIVTILG
-220 MILGL
+220 MLCGL
-225 VELPKAIISMPPSIE
+225 VSMPEGIVSMPPSIE
-240 PIAFKLNIFGAFK
+240 PIAFKLNIWGAFK
-253 ISLFGSIFSFM
+253 LSLFGSIFSFM

-278 FREIGLVDEKGKYK
+278 YKEIGLVDKDGHYE
-292 GLGRMMFAD
+292 GLGKMMFAD
-301 VSSTIIGACLS
+301 VSSTIIGAFLGTS

-330 GLASFVTAILF
+330 GLASFVTGILF
-341 LLALLV
+341 LLALLI

-368 FMFKSVRDLDLSDI
+368 FMFKSVKDLDLQDI

-389 VTIIFMPLTYSI
+389 ITIIFMPLTYSI

-414 MHAVAKEWNKINTVL
+414 MHAVAREWHKINLIL
-429 WIIGALSLV
+429 WIIGALSVV
-438 NLIWR
+438 NIII

>member
-1 MEVDIYSRR
+1 MSNNSLMEKI
-10 EMMTNTLLEKVFKI
+10 FKI
-24 EERKSSVKTEVIG
+24 EERGSSVRTEVIA

-55 LSLAGMDKGAL
+55 LSMAGMDKGAL

-77 TFLAAF
+77 TFLSAF
-83 IGNVP
+83 LGNVP

-110 VPWQDALGVVFIS
+110 IPWQDALGVVFLS
-123 GVFFFILAAS
+123 GTFFFILAAS
-133 GLREKLAS
+133 GLREKLAN
-141 AIPTP
+141 AIPAP
-146 ITIASTAGIGLFI
+146 ITTASTAGIGLFI

-182 FDLPVTLSILGLVL
+182 FTLPVVLSVVGLIL
-196 MAIFELKKVR
+196 MAIFDMKKIR
-206 GGILISIVIITVLG
+206 GGILISIVIVTILG
-220 MILGL
+220 MLCGL
-225 VELPKAIISMPPSIE
+225 VSMPEGIVSMPPSIE
-240 PIAFKLNIFGAFK
+240 PIAFKLNIWGAFK
-253 ISLFGSIFSFM
+253 LSLFGSIFSFM

-278 FREIGLVDEKGKYK
+278 YKEIGLVDKDGHYE
-292 GLGRMMFAD
+292 GLGKMMFAD
-301 VSSTIIGACLS
+301 VSSTIIGAFLGTS

-330 GLASFVTAILF
+330 GLASFVTGILF
-341 LLALLV
+341 LLALLI

-368 FMFKSVRDLDLSDI
+368 FMFKSVKDLELQDI

-389 VTIIFMPLTYSI
+389 ITIIFMPLTYSI
-401 SIGLSFGFVSYII
+401 SIGLSFGFISYII
-414 MHAVAKEWNKINTVL
+414 MHAVAREWHKINLIL
-429 WIIGALSLV
+429 WIIGALSVV
-438 NLIWR
+438 NIII

>member
-1 MEVDIYSRR
+1 MSNNSLMEKI
-10 EMMTNTLLEKVFKI
+10 FKI
-24 EERKSSVKTEVIG
+24 EERGSSVRTEVIA

-55 LSLAGMDKGAL
+55 LSMAGMDKGAL

-77 TFLAAF
+77 TFLSAF
-83 IGNVP
+83 LGNVP

-101 TFTLVMGKG
+101 TFTLVMGKEI
-110 VPWQDALGVVFIS
+110 PWQDALGVVFLS
-123 GVFFFILAAS
+123 GTFFFILAAS
-133 GLREKLAS
+133 GLREKLAN
-141 AIPTP
+141 AIPAP
-146 ITIASTAGIGLFI
+146 ITTASTAGIGLFI

-182 FDLPVTLSILGLVL
+182 FTLPVVLSVVGLIL
-196 MAIFELKKVR
+196 MAIFDMKKIR
-206 GGILISIVIITVLG
+206 GGILISIVIVTILG
-220 MILGL
+220 MLCGL
-225 VELPKAIISMPPSIE
+225 VSMPEGIVSMPPSIE
-240 PIAFKLNIFGAFK
+240 PIAFKLNIWGAFK
-253 ISLFGSIFSFM
+253 LSLFGSIFSFM

-278 FREIGLVDEKGKYK
+278 YKEIGLVDKDGHYE
-292 GLGRMMFAD
+292 GLGKMMFAD
-301 VSSTIIGACLS
+301 VSSTIIGAFLGTS

-330 GLASFVTAILF
+330 GLASFVTGILF
-341 LLALLV
+341 LLALLI

-368 FMFKSVRDLDLSDI
+368 FMFKSVKDLDLQDI

-389 VTIIFMPLTYSI
+389 ITIIFMPLTYSI
-401 SIGLSFGFVSYII
+401 SIGLSFGFISYII
-414 MHAVAKEWNKINTVL
+414 MHAVAREWHKINLIL
-429 WIIGALSLV
+429 WIIGALSVV
-438 NLIWR
+438 NIII

>member
-1 MEVDIYSRR
+1 MSNNSLMEKI
-10 EMMTNTLLEKVFKI
+10 FKI
-24 EERKSSVKTEVIG
+24 EERGSSVRTEVIA

-55 LSLAGMDKGAL
+55 LSMAGMDKGAL

-83 IGNVP
+83 LGNVP

-110 VPWQDALGVVFIS
+110 IPWQDALGVVFLS
-123 GVFFFILAAS
+123 GTFFFILAAS
-133 GLREKLAS
+133 GLREKLAN
-141 AIPTP
+141 AIPAP
-146 ITIASTAGIGLFI
+146 ITTASTAGIGLFI

-182 FDLPVTLSILGLVL
+182 FTLPVVLSVVGLIL
-196 MAIFELKKVR
+196 MAIFDMKKIR
-206 GGILISIVIITVLG
+206 GGVLISIVIVTILG
-220 MILGL
+220 MLCGL
-225 VELPKAIISMPPSIE
+225 VSMPEGIVSMPPSIE
-240 PIAFKLNIFGAFK
+240 PIAFKLNIWGAFK
-253 ISLFGSIFSFM
+253 LSLFGSIFSFM

-278 FREIGLVDEKGKYK
+278 YKEIGLVDKDGHYE
-292 GLGRMMFAD
+292 GLGKMMFAD
-301 VSSTIIGACLS
+301 VSSTIIGAFLGTS

-330 GLASFVTAILF
+330 GLASFVTGILF
-341 LLALLV
+341 LLALLI

-368 FMFKSVRDLDLSDI
+368 FMFKSVKDLDLQDI

-389 VTIIFMPLTYSI
+389 ITIIFMPLTYSI
-401 SIGLSFGFVSYII
+401 SIGLSFGFISYII
-414 MHAVAKEWNKINTVL
+414 MHAVSREWHKINLIL
-429 WIIGALSLV
+429 WIIGALSVV
-438 NLIWR
+438 NIII